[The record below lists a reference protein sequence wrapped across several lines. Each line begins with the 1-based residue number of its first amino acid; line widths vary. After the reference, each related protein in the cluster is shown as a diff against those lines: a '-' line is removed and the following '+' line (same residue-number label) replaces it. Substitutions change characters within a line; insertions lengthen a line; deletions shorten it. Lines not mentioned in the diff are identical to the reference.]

1 MKRRPTTT
9 MRENSMQLVSRRE
22 GSGRRDGVPTYAP
35 DVHSRSFRELYDRWP
50 DFPAAGRAA
59 LFDTLPQE
67 AQQAC
72 WAELRYRADL
82 RIESEL
88 IYEARFEE
96 EWPPPKRQPPA
107 RSSTT
112 GTRATFRWR
121 VSDDPL
127 KGISGHVYF
136 EAVAGIS
143 VPPSGWVSCPMPDHE
158 DVHPSCRVTDTRWR
172 CWSCGAG
179 GSIIDLGEAVY
190 GIEPRGQGFREIRR
204 RLAADLLGRA
214 A

>member
-1 MKRRPTTT
+1 
-9 MRENSMQLVSRRE
+9 MQLVPRRE
-22 GSGRRDGVPTYAP
+22 ERGRPEDGPPTYAP
-35 DVHSRSFRELYDRWP
+35 DMHSRSFRELYARWP

-59 LFDTLPQE
+59 LFDALPQD
-67 AQQAC
+67 AQEAC
-72 WAELRYRADL
+72 WAEVRQRTDL

-107 RSSTT
+107 PCSTT
-112 GTRATFRWR
+112 GTPSTSRWR
-121 VSDDPL
+121 ASDDPL
-127 KGISGHVYF
+127 KGILARVYF
-136 EAVAGIS
+136 EVVAGIT
-143 VPPSGWVSCPMPDHE
+143 VPASGWVSCPMPDHE
-158 DVHPSCRVTDTRWR
+158 DVHPSCRVTGMRWR

-204 RLAADLLGRA
+204 RLLADLLGEA